1 MKDAQFK
8 GSKDGNRVRRPF
20 ETLPVRNKFIN
31 MKAPRKAMNACTFLL
46 CSQILLAPARAQQK
60 AESKQPSTSPQIQL
74 SARATELAL
83 SVGQEAVSLNN
94 LVESIQIQLEAA
106 RLLSREHPQE
116 ALRVLNLALNEVR
129 DCPGSWKSK
138 EKQGKS
144 SQLLSL
150 RGDIL
155 SLYTKI
161 DRQQADKL
169 LKTLPDCS
177 AKADGSQ
184 KNEHPDNPVNWDA
197 RHRADELVKIGVAK
211 LGQNP
216 AEGVSII
223 LSSVSSTSKVSGEIS
238 EAVSKLRAA
247 GSDSVVNE
255 IEDKLAKIVSSQTSS
270 DAFNQEAV
278 ATLIA
283 VDPRMSPAARQA
295 LSSYLLLG
303 LEGFVAAI
311 KESQVSGQPL
321 KIDYD
326 NLGYLYGEYLRE
338 IRRVI
343 EKYAPDRLEYVDSAL
358 QQIAA
363 VLPEEWLDSASR
375 IPLRLTPE
383 RASQELERALEMR
396 DAERRDSRLANFSL
410 RALAGFYTKERRL
423 DLAASAMDAI
433 RDSELK
439 EMIKDYYLMTEIR
452 IKVEEENGA
461 SAMEKAG
468 MVSNPLWR
476 AWALMAVGYALTK
489 QPGDTVQLY
498 ESAAQTLEKCP
509 PTLRRVEVA
518 FKLAELWGERDPLRA
533 FEVLSRAVGYANQI
547 KQPDVSPLF
556 EKYHLPG
563 SYAVIGKL
571 DLQPATKLADASD
584 VRIGGGVKKVTQLDW
599 AQTEYLSR
607 KIQEAP
613 LRLHFQLKMCE
624 AAL

>member
-1 MKDAQFK
+1 
-8 GSKDGNRVRRPF
+8 
-20 ETLPVRNKFIN
+20 
-31 MKAPRKAMNACTFLL
+31 MKAPRKAINACTFLL
-46 CSQILLAPARAQQK
+46 CSQILLAPVRAQQK
-60 AESKQPSTSPQIQL
+60 AESKQSTISPQIQL
-74 SARATELAL
+74 SARATELAV
-83 SVGQEAVSLNN
+83 SIGQEASSLTSP
-94 LVESIQIQLEAA
+94 VESIQIQLEAT
-106 RLLSREHPQE
+106 RLLAREHPQE
-116 ALRVLNLALNEVR
+116 ALRVLNLALKEVR
-129 DCPGSWKSK
+129 DCPDSWKSK
-138 EKQGKS
+138 EKQSKS
-144 SQLLSL
+144 FQLLSL

-169 LKTLPDCS
+169 LKALPDCS
-177 AKADGSQ
+177 AKADDSQ
-184 KNEHPDNPVNWDA
+184 KNEHADNPVNWDA
-197 RHRADELVKIGVAK
+197 RHRADELVKVGMIK

-216 AEGVSII
+216 AEGISMI
-223 LSSVSSTSKVSGEIS
+223 LSSDSSTGKVSGEIS

-255 IEDKLAKIVSSQTSS
+255 IEDKLVEIVSSQTSS

-278 ATLIA
+278 TTLIA
-283 VDPRMSPAARQA
+283 VDPRMSPAVRQA
-295 LSSYLLLG
+295 LISYLLRG
-303 LEGFVAAI
+303 LEGFVTAI
-311 KESQVSGQPL
+311 KESKVSGQPL
-321 KIDYD
+321 QVDYD

-343 EKYAPDRLEYVDSAL
+343 EKCAPDRLEYVDAAL

-363 VLPEEWLDSASR
+363 VLPEEWLDAASR
-375 IPLRLTPE
+375 MPLRLTPE
-383 RASQELERALEMR
+383 QASRELERTLEIK
-396 DAERRDSRLANFSL
+396 DTERRDSRLANFSL

-423 DLAASAMDAI
+423 DLAASALDAI
-433 RDSELK
+433 HDSELK
-439 EMIKDYYLMTEIR
+439 AIIRDYYLMTEIR

-461 SAMEKAG
+461 SAIEKAG

-476 AWALMAVGYALTK
+476 AWTLMAVGYALTK

-533 FEVLSRAVGYANQI
+533 FEVLSRAVIYANQI
-547 KQPDVSPLF
+547 KQPDLSPLF

-571 DLQPATKLADASD
+571 DLQPAIELAGAGEL
-584 VRIGGGVKKVTQLDW
+584 RIGDGVKKVTQLDW
-599 AQTEYLSR
+599 TQTEYLSR
-607 KIQEAP
+607 KIQEVP